1 MSALTKV
8 FIVLHVVI
16 SLMLA
21 AGLIVFVN
29 RTENFRETLTAEKQL
44 VDRSK
49 TELHNATI
57 DAAMQASYADAARK
71 DRDIAIAD
79 GQKALASAQQEVA
92 AGKTS
97 LADAQGNAKVLQVSI
112 DNLTSAMNASET
124 QRKALSDL
132 LDTTRTDNNTLNTK
146 NGQLNLAISD
156 LTNKLDVATRRV
168 TDYQETIAENK
179 QKIETLQKQMA
190 DAGVDPNK
198 ATPGLAAGAPSIN
211 GVIRSNR
218 LINGIPYATISVGAD
233 AQVVKGMKFNVIDSV
248 KGNFLGEL
256 TVEQVDERE
265 STGKLEGPGIN
276 DVHTGTEVKTQ
287 L

>member
-1 MSALTKV
+1 
-8 FIVLHVVI
+8 
-16 SLMLA
+16 MLA